1 MRPVRWLILGMAAT
15 GLTGV
20 GWGLLSWMLAQAG
33 HQPSGPAPLG
43 ADHYARQA
51 PILPPLLVAAAWMG
65 GAAAHRL
72 LSRKHPDLPREG
84 SAGALGLGLSLAF
97 GLLFLLP
104 DAVAYGLWGFAAMGR
119 LLPLSGGLSLLA
131 AWAAATLL
139 LARAHGLPR
148 SATVAPAALGLGV
161 AVVVIALVAR

>member
-1 MRPVRWLILGMAAT
+1 
-15 GLTGV
+15 
-20 GWGLLSWMLAQAG
+20 
-33 HQPSGPAPLG
+33 
-43 ADHYARQA
+43 
-51 PILPPLLVAAAWMG
+51 MG

-72 LSRKHPDLPREG
+72 LSRKHPDLAREG

-119 LLPLSGGLSLLA
+119 LLPVSGGLSLLA

-139 LARAHGLPR
+139 LARAHGLPVGHGG
-148 SATVAPAALGLGV
+148 AGALGLGV